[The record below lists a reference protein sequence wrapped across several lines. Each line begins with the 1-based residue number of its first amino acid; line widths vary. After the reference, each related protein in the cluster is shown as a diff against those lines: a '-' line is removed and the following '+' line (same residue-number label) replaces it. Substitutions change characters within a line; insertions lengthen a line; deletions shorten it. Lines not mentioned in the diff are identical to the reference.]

1 MKKLSFLI
9 VAAVAF
15 AFVGCRKPIT
25 VSFSTTS
32 QEVDAQGGSFEVVLT
47 SNGEWNISETSDW
60 ITVDPHSGNGGTTLT
75 VNVENYS
82 GSEARQGFIKATTKD
97 NSAELTVTQ
106 QAPAYY
112 IVVNPDFLAC
122 DAEGGEFSVQVT
134 SNIEW
139 EVTAPQWV
147 NSSVTT
153 GVNNDVITLTISS
166 IAGDMAELREGDV
179 VIGNPNY
186 ASASVHIVQ
195 TLEPVLGSITVTP
208 NLLAFDYTGD
218 TKTATVESGD
228 SWTASTEADWITL
241 SQSEGTGDATVSV
254 TVGENPDLVD
264 RQAVVIFTTVGG
276 AQTML
281 GVKQEAAP
289 DPHFLEVTPRSFQF
303 GKDGGQQTINVGC
316 DVEWTF
322 EIEVDWLSVTPATGS
337 GNATVTLTALPNAVM
352 EPRMAQFK
360 VKSGGLVEV
369 LTASQ
374 EAGDEPAWAELS
386 PDTLFVDYVGTT
398 SAMVE
403 VTSNSSW
410 TMEASDWIANVPTQ
424 LMQGDATVY
433 LIVDQNSSE
442 EPRYG
447 FVSVS
452 HNGQVMDEI
461 VVAQEGKPD
470 LLETDI
476 TEMEV
481 RPEGAEFTF
490 HVTSNQNWLIVV
502 DVDWLSCSPTSGFAS
517 KDVTV
522 TVEPLVGPRPRTGEI
537 RVKAESGKTV
547 VITVTQNP

>member
-15 AFVGCRKPIT
+15 AFVGCRKPVT

-75 VNVENYS
+75 VNVESYI
-82 GSEARQGFIKATTKD
+82 GLEARQGFIKATTKD

-112 IVVNPDFLAC
+112 IVVNPNFLTC

-139 EVTAPQWV
+139 EVTTPQWV

-153 GVNNDVITLTISS
+153 GVNDDVITLTIST
-166 IAGDMAELREGDV
+166 IAGEMADFREGDV
-179 VIGNPNY
+179 VIGNSAL
-186 ASASVHIVQ
+186 ASATLHITQ
-195 TLEPVLGSITVTP
+195 TFNPVLGISVTP

-218 TKTATVESGD
+218 TKTAAVTTED
-228 SWTASTEADWITL
+228 SWTATTEADWITL
-241 SQSEGTGDATVSV
+241 SLTEGTGDATINV

-264 RQAVVIFTTVGG
+264 RQAIVVFTTAGDVQ
-276 AQTML
+276 AML
-281 GVKQEAAP
+281 GIKQEAAP

-303 GKDGGQQTINVGC
+303 GKEGGEQTINVGC
-316 DVEWTF
+316 DVEWAF
-322 EIEVDWLSVTPATGS
+322 EIDVDWLSVTPATGS
-337 GNATVTLTALPNAVM
+337 GNATVTLTALPNPVM
-352 EPRMAQFK
+352 EPRTAQFL
-360 VKSGGLVEV
+360 VRSGALVEV

-374 EAGDEPAWAELS
+374 EAGDEMAWVELS
-386 PDTLFVDYVGTT
+386 PDTLFVSYMGTT
-398 SAMVE
+398 SATVE

-410 TMEASDWIANVPTQ
+410 TMEASNWIANVPTQ
-424 LMQGDATVY
+424 LMQGNATVY

-442 EPRYG
+442 DPRYG

-452 HNGQVMDEI
+452 HNGEVMDEI

-490 HVTSNQNWLIVV
+490 HVTSNQNWVVVV
-502 DVDWLSCSPTSGFAS
+502 DEDWISCSPTSGFGS

-522 TVEPLVGPRPRTGEI
+522 TVQPLVGPRPRTAEI

-547 VITVTQNP
+547 SIIVTQNP